1 MAESYQKPIIG
12 KNLLRSL
19 MLQLYSNP
27 RCIYREYI
35 QNGLDAIN
43 EAVKLGILKQNKD
56 GLVSINIGKQDI
68 IIEDNGTG
76 LKAAEAPKKLMD
88 IANSSKD
95 GVETAGRFGIGKLS
109 GGGYCETL
117 IFTTSYLGETVSTTV
132 SMDINKLRT
141 IIDNSEEVSA
151 AEVMAKICSVSSE
164 ACNSED
170 HFFKVRLH
178 NIINSAEILLNEENI
193 LSYIRQTAPIGYST
207 VFNTLIDRST
217 QKEFVSRHK
226 QIEKIRVSLN
236 NQSDV
241 EKSYGLRIKGSDDEI
256 LKLRYF
262 ELPADPNYGRMA
274 WGWYAVTRFT
284 KQIDETNDENVG
296 IRLRVHNISLDKDI
310 LNSLFKEPRGNKY
323 FYGEIFITNDKI
335 EPDSSRQGLA
345 AGEEADALRKQLRKY
360 FKDVLHQLYNRAS
373 KYKGQIKNIRDYVDK
388 IEKSNQSVKPML
400 AEQLQHA
407 VDKFQKATEPSATD
421 EINDIIDIYKKIYN
435 EELSQEVTKILI
447 NYGNHNQTA
456 TASGPGPK
464 PKQTTEEESEPADK
478 SEPEPGSETEDKS
491 GPGENSESAPGKK
504 KAPEPE
510 QEKETPSTPPKHK
523 SQKKA
528 DDVFTDLSIAGYTEK
543 EIALLRKA
551 YNYMGF
557 VCTISEKKKLARY
570 MEWAVKNIVK
580 EETI

>member
-12 KNLLRSL
+12 KNLLRTL

-43 EAVKLGILKQNKD
+43 EAVKLGILKQSKD
-56 GLVSINIGKQDI
+56 GLVSIYIDKQDI

-76 LKAAEAPKKLMD
+76 IKAVEAPKKLMD

-117 IFTTSYLGETVSTTV
+117 IFTTSYLGETVSSTV

-151 AEVMAKICSVSSE
+151 DEVMEEICSVSRE
-164 ACNSED
+164 TCNSES
-170 HFFKVRLH
+170 HFFQVRLH
-178 NIINSAEILLNEENI
+178 NIVNSAEILLNEEDI

-207 VFNTLIDRST
+207 VFNTLIDGST

-226 QIEKIRVSLN
+226 HIEKIRVSLN
-236 NQSDV
+236 HHSDV
-241 EKSYGLRIKGSDDEI
+241 EKSYGLSIKGSGDEI

-262 ELPADPNYGRMA
+262 ELPAHPVYGRMA

-296 IRLRVHNISLDKDI
+296 IRLRVHNISLEKNI

-335 EPDSSRQGLA
+335 QPDSSRQGLA
-345 AGEEADALRKQLRKY
+345 AGEEADALRNQLQKY
-360 FKDVLHQLYNRAS
+360 FKDILHQLYTRANR
-373 KYKGQIKNIRDYVDK
+373 YKGQIKNISEFVGK
-388 IEKSNQSVKPML
+388 IENSGPSTKPL
-400 AEQLQHA
+400 IAEQLRIA
-407 VDKFQKATEPSATD
+407 VEKFQKTTEPTAID
-421 EINDIIDIYKKIYN
+421 EINDIIDIFKKTYDK
-435 EELSQEVTKILI
+435 ELSQKVTDMLI
-447 NYGNHNQTA
+447 NYGKRNPA
-456 TASGPGPK
+456 T
-464 PKQTTEEESEPADK
+464 
-478 SEPEPGSETEDKS
+478 
-491 GPGENSESAPGKK
+491 SAPKLTT
-504 KAPEPE
+504 APQPTPASVQEP
-510 QEKETPSTPPKHK
+510 TPMPTPTPQHLPTQHTTPASQPSPVPQPTLMMPNNKP
-523 SQKKA
+523 QKKA
-528 DDVFTDLSIAGYTEK
+528 ADVFAGLSVAGYTEK
-543 EIALLRKA
+543 EVALLRKA
-551 YNYMGF
+551 YKYMGF
-557 VCTISEKKKLARY
+557 VCTISEKKKLEKY
-570 MEWAVKNIVK
+570 MEWAIKNIIK
-580 EETI
+580 ENTL